1 MKIRKYFI
9 SNSSSTSFLV
19 GSKKK
24 NENYININYEVDLDN
39 CSFVQEFKTFEHFE
53 RWFDERHSLYNMEEE
68 IVEDKYNNE
77 LKKRKDKAKKI
88 FEDGGVVYNIDV
100 STDNDNDI
108 EYKICRDG
116 YNIIKFNKD
125 IKPLHEFEGI

>member
-1 MKIRKYFI
+1 MKIRFSFV

-39 CSFVQEFKTFEHFE
+39 CSFVRKFDTFEKFE
-53 RWFDERHSLYNMEEE
+53 RWFDETYYYIKEER
-68 IVEDKYNNE
+68 VENKYNNE
-77 LKKRKDKAKKI
+77 LKKRKDKVKKI
-88 FEDGGVVYNIDV
+88 FEDGGVVYNVDV
-100 STDNDNDI
+100 STSNNNDI
-108 EYKICRDG
+108 EYEICHNG
-116 YNIIKFNKD
+116 YNIIKFNKG